1 MKTAF
6 LVVLAVVM
14 MTATMVSADGLSG
27 GFISGST
34 TTSDTTVLAKARVD
48 CFIPEQHQ
56 PFAGILADPQAVI
69 SPDQTDVLIH
79 MDYQTSKP
87 GKKSTLW
94 YSTYRQF
101 DKRTAKKAE
110 VVSQD
115 YTFRSRNFWQRIFG
129 GGHDK
134 TIQLP
139 IEDYV
144 RIELDKTLGTQA
156 IYFFLEVEGG
166 SATTYRILFLGLTL
180 TRDQVAPSDCLQFI
194 VKRCDIPLRK
204 RTIGNMG
211 AWMELYGTKGSATDP
226 AAAEKIISSQNNEP
240 VSGSGQVFVTREQ
253 LETALTQL
261 NATDQA
267 ITDKVNGHEDRIAY
281 IEGYIA
287 SASGSASRNSNAT
300 APTTVKIPVNFKGN
314 FAVLGMKIKDAS
326 GSTVY
331 ESSSVKRTG
340 EVLQLSYGSYEV
352 FFKSGSRSSQTR
364 LTVNDKL
371 MGDLPV
377 NFNL

>member
-6 LVVLAVVM
+6 LFVALAAVM
-14 MTATMVSADGLSG
+14 MTATMASADGLSG
-27 GFISGST
+27 GYISGSIT
-34 TTSDTTVLAKARVD
+34 TKETTVLAKARVD
-48 CFIPEQHQ
+48 CFVPDQNQ

-69 SPDQTDVLIH
+69 VPDQSNLLVH
-79 MDYQTSKP
+79 MDYLTSKP

-94 YSTYRQF
+94 YSTYRVF
-101 DKRTAKKAE
+101 DKRTAKRAE
-110 VVSQD
+110 VVTDD
-115 YTFRSRNFWQRIFG
+115 YTFRSRNFWQKVFG

-139 IEDYV
+139 VEDYV
-144 RIELDKTLGTQA
+144 MVHLDKSLGTQA

-166 SATTYRILFLGLTL
+166 EARTYRILFVGVTF
-180 TRDQVAPSDCLQFI
+180 THDQIAPSDCLQFV
-194 VKRCDIPLRK
+194 VKRCKTPVGK
-204 RTIGNMG
+204 RNLANMG
-211 AWMELYGTKGSATDP
+211 LWMELYGTKGSATDP
-226 AAAEKIISSQNNEP
+226 EAVEKTRDDQGASQKT
-240 VSGSGQVFVTREQ
+240 GGQVFVTREQ

-261 NATDQA
+261 NATDEST
-267 ITDKVNGHEDRIAY
+267 IKVVNNHEDRLLYVESVIKSKA
-281 IEGYIA
+281 GV
-287 SASGSASRNSNAT
+287 N
-300 APTTVKIPVNFKGN
+300 IPVNFKGN
-314 FAVLGMKIKDAS
+314 FDVLGMTIKDAS

-331 ESSSVKRTG
+331 ESNSVKRTG

-364 LTVNDKL
+364 LTVDDKL